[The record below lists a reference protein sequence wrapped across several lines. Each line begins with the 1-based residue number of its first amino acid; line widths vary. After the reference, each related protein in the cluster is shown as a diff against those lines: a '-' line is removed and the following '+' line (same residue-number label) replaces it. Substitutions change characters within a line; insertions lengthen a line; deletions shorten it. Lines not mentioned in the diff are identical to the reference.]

1 MQIRIES
8 GKFKGKRLFL
18 PDFSTTRSTKSR
30 VKACVFNTLRDEL
43 RGKVFVEVFGGS
55 GAMAFEAL
63 SNEACAA
70 YVFELDDKAYKIA
83 LKNATLLNTP
93 NARVRK
99 GDGFELLKDLL
110 DWGFGENS
118 PRKDEDDNGGKSE
131 PLGNLLDEKKPII
144 AYFDPPFHSRA
155 GFTDI
160 YERVFALIISLQ
172 KHLHC
177 CVIEHSSKVATPLT
191 LGDFHQ
197 SKFKQFGKT
206 SLSFYRK

>member
-8 GKFKGKRLFL
+8 GKFKGKKLFL

-43 RGKVFVEVFGGS
+43 RDKIFVEVFGGS

-70 YVFELDDKAYKIA
+70 YVFELDDKAYEIA
-83 LKNATLLNTP
+83 LKNAKLLNTP
-93 NARVRK
+93 NAKVCK
-99 GDGFELLKDLL
+99 GDGFELL
-110 DWGFGENS
+110 
-118 PRKDEDDNGGKSE
+118 R
-131 PLGNLLDEKKPII
+131 NLLTDFKTTLGGEKPII

-172 KHLHC
+172 KQLHC

-206 SLSFYRK
+206 SLSFYRKLF